1 MDDSTVEA
9 DCADLRRGGFGV
21 FVVGRTVVGEGVGSE
36 FPRYGELVAYRDAT
50 VGKKGGV
57 GGDGGGEGGVQGYGY
72 DLGYV
77 SGGGGNG
84 TGSGIATAT
93 ATGTGK

>member
-57 GGDGGGEGGVQGYGY
+57 GGDGGGEGLQ
-72 DLGYV
+72 GYV